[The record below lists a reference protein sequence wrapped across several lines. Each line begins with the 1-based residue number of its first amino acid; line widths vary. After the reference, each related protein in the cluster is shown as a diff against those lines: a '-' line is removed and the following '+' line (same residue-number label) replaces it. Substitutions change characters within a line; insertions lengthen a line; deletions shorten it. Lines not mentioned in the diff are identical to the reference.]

1 MRTLK
6 NGMFALALSILPG
19 LVVVKADK
27 PQASPVSMPAITYIV
42 PADPG
47 IFTLPHSQSYMA
59 YIETIGF
66 RHGILREGRGFY
78 DRLVIRKVGDNVIEI
93 ERREDNGPVGSGR
106 VYHVNF
112 ITQRAA
118 DSYKLTL
125 QPVET
130 RTYQQG
136 LFGKFPVPK
145 LTEQE
150 LRSHV
155 LLGAS
160 IDSRFEVNSPYSGE
174 SVYANFSRT
183 LRMAPPPMT
192 LSGAPIIS
200 AASQNTFALPYRGKL
215 VRVSVTMVPYRNGS
229 KAMMHLQVPAIETS
243 PNTVDFKVLL
253 DGIKA
258 ELTKLV
264 NQ

>member
-1 MRTLK
+1 MKIVRHGLYV
-6 NGMFALALSILPG
+6 FVVSALTGYAGVSFG
-19 LVVVKADK
+19 E
-27 PQASPVSMPAITYIV
+27 PQKTPITMPAIKYVV

-47 IFTLPHSQSYMA
+47 IFLLPHSHSYMA

-66 RHGILREGRGFY
+66 RHGILRQGRGFY

-106 VYHVNF
+106 VYRVNF
-112 ITQRAA
+112 TTQRAT
-118 DSYKLTL
+118 DSYTLTL

-130 RTYQQG
+130 RSYQQG

-150 LRSHV
+150 LRSHI

-192 LSGAPIIS
+192 LSGLLS
-200 AASQNTFALPYRGKL
+200 AASQNTGPYQKRSVGSQWSAVEQGRDKSSYPPS
-215 VRVSVTMVPYRNGS
+215 RHRRARSISNCWMASGGTSKIVS
-229 KAMMHLQVPAIETS
+229 Q
-243 PNTVDFKVLL
+243 
-253 DGIKA
+253 
-258 ELTKLV
+258 
-264 NQ
+264 